1 MIFSARL
8 NVKPHY
14 NVIVASSVSLMLLSS
29 THSYAIEAYQATY
42 SASLK
47 STVNIS
53 GTLKRSLRKSHNNQW
68 LFEDDI
74 SAFLATIKESSLLSV
89 SDNKITPHKYHYL
102 RKVIGKKKK
111 NDISFDWTKK
121 QAISR
126 DQSVMPLKSNTQ
138 DPLSY
143 QLQLQLDLQ
152 KGKRGRFSYPY
163 TKKNRIEELNFV
175 EVGTEVIDTPFG
187 KLESIKLK
195 LERKNNAKRE
205 TFIWFSIEN
214 NFIIS
219 QLKQTEA
226 DGKSYSIQLEKL
238 TQ

>member
-1 MIFSARL
+1 MIFPKRRTFKQS
-8 NVKPHY
+8 Y
-14 NVIVASSVSLMLLSS
+14 NFFVALPLSVILLCSG
-29 THSYAIEAYQATY
+29 HAYALEAYQATY
-42 SASLK
+42 TASLK
-47 STVNIS
+47 SSINIS
-53 GTLKRSLRKSHNNQW
+53 GTLKRSLSKSANNQW
-68 LFEDDI
+68 FFEDDI
-74 SAFLATIKESSLLSV
+74 SAFLASIKESSLLSIKDGTV
-89 SDNKITPHKYHYL
+89 VPHQYHYL

-111 NDISFDWTKK
+111 NDISFDWTKN
-121 QAISR
+121 QALSR
-126 DQSVMPLKSNTQ
+126 DKSIIALKSKTQ

-163 TKKNRIEELNFV
+163 TKKNRIDELNFV
-175 EVGTEVIDTPFG
+175 EVGTEFVNTPFG
-187 KLESIKLK
+187 KIKSIKLK

-205 TFIWFSIEN
+205 TFIWFSIKH

-219 QLKQTEA
+219 QLKQTES